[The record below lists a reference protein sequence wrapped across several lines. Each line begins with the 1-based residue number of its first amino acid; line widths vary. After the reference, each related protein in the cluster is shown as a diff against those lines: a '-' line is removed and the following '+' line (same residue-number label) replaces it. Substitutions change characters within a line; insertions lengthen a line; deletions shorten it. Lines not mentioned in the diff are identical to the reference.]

1 MNENISII
9 PQNILFPSLFIA
21 GFECS
26 THKRL
31 DGVRLDLIAGTQ
43 HDRFVR
49 EDFARLREA
58 GITTARD
65 GFRWHLIEKTPGSYD
80 F

>member
-1 MNENISII
+1 MNQTTHLSQ
-9 PQNILFPSLFIA
+9 PLFSSVFIA

-26 THKRL
+26 THVLR
-31 DGVRLDLIAGTQ
+31 DGKRLDLIARTQ